1 MRRISSVFIALLVL
15 SVWTAAGNEKKKPV
29 LPVQLSNVQTVAVI
43 IDPDTGISPTAPLAD
58 KTAQEDVEKALA
70 KWGRLRP
77 VLSSMAPDLV
87 IVIRKGNGKMV
98 QPTIG
103 GGGTSL
109 NNRPV
114 ILQPNDN
121 GIRIGGQKG
130 QSPDGTQTDPQN
142 GRPQPQVGVGA
153 SEDSFAVYDGTVADP
168 KVGDATSR
176 APIWRYVAKNGLKSP
191 EVPAVDE
198 FRKIFNETEKQQQ
211 QQQQPKKP

>member
-1 MRRISSVFIALLVL
+1 MRWRYLILLLLVIL
-15 SVWTAAGNEKKKPV
+15 STSLIAANEKKKIV
-29 LPVQLSNVQTVAVI
+29 LPAVVLKAQSMAVL
-43 IDPDTGISPTAPLAD
+43 IDPDAGISPSAPLEN

-70 KWGRLRP
+70 KWGRFRA
-77 VLSSMAPDLV
+77 VMSSMNPDLV

-103 GGGTSL
+103 GTSP

-130 QSPDGTQTDPQN
+130 QSPDGTQSDPQSSSS
-142 GRPQPQVGVGA
+142 QPQVGIGA
-153 SEDSFAVYDGTVADP
+153 SEDSFVVYDGTASDP
-168 KVGDATSR
+168 MDR
-176 APIWRYVAKNGLKSP
+176 APLWRYVAKNGLHSP

-198 FRKIFNETEKQQQ
+198 FRKLIEEAEKQQQ
-211 QQQQPKKP
+211 KQQQKKP